1 MTRVV
6 IAGGAG
12 FLGSHL
18 AETLLKE
25 GYDVIVVDDL
35 SSGLESNLSNIIKNI
50 EFIKSGIADFDYS
63 EHFDVLVNLASR
75 ASRVEWET
83 YPVEVA
89 LSNSLGN
96 NNLIKHA
103 LKNKALYIYASS
115 SEIYGDPDIVPTP
128 ETFIGKVSTT
138 GSRSPYDEGKRFGEA
153 LVKAYEKQYG
163 LKNIIIR
170 LFNTY
175 GPRMRG
181 GDFYGRVIDRF
192 IQQAIKGEPLTV
204 YGNGMQTRSF
214 TYVSD
219 AVNALSLLI
228 RNGNSGEIYN
238 VGNDKEITIIDLAR
252 IILEITNSTSE
263 IKFLPLPQFD
273 PMRRSADISKLRLL
287 GFTHKVPLKMGIEVM
302 IKENVS
308 NGILRTS

>member
-18 AETLLKE
+18 AEALLKE
-25 GYDVIVVDDL
+25 GYEVTVVDDL
-35 SSGLESNLSNIIKNI
+35 SSGLISNISSIINDI
-50 EFIKSGIADFDYS
+50 EFIKSDISDLDYS
-63 EHFDVLVNLASR
+63 EHFELLVNLASR

-96 NNLIKHA
+96 NNLIKLA
-103 LKNKALYIYASS
+103 LKNKALFIYASS
-115 SEIYGDPDIVPTP
+115 SEIYGDPDNFPTP
-128 ETFIGKVSTT
+128 EAFIGKVSTT

-153 LVKAYEKQYG
+153 LVKAYEREYG

-192 IQQAIKGEPLTV
+192 IQQALREDPITI

-214 TYVSD
+214 SYISD
-219 AVNALSLLI
+219 TVNAISLLI
-228 RNGNSGEIYN
+228 HKGNLGEIYN
-238 VGNDKEITIIDLAR
+238 VGNDEEITIIDLAK
-252 IILEITNSTSE
+252 IILGLTGSRSE
-263 IKFLPLPQFD
+263 IKFFPLPPFD

-287 GFTHKVPLKMGIEVM
+287 GFSHKVPLKMGIEMM
-302 IKENVS
+302 IKNVS
-308 NGILRTS
+308 NDMQKTR